1 MQIVR
6 SPGFLKKEQGTH
18 IKPTNRAFLVEWIID
33 VHRRFRLLPETLY
46 TTVALIDRFL
56 SLQQIHKKQLHILGV
71 VALLICTKYEEIYPP
86 EIRDL
91 QHVAEGKFS
100 RSEILYWEIEVLHV
114 ISFEVGITSPYFFL
128 TRYRKMLQHMDD

>member
-1 MQIVR
+1 M
-6 SPGFLKKEQGTH
+6 
-18 IKPTNRAFLVEWIID
+18 
-33 VHRRFRLLPETLY
+33 
-46 TTVALIDRFL
+46 
-56 SLQQIHKKQLHILGV
+56 

-128 TRYRKMLQHMDD
+128 TRYRKMLPHMDDKLFHLAQYLQETCLLDASMLKFRPSEMAAAAMILAAKLLKRPSVWTKEV